1 MHLVRNLKSLFVLF
15 TLNAFFSHAQSQNA
29 LNFDGVDD
37 YVGLNSSIYSDGVQN
52 FTIECWIKTN
62 TTTAS
67 GTNYHTILG
76 RQTSGGSAFNRNPS
90 IYIKGGELH
99 TDMSDQT
106 GSVRYDVLTTN
117 LDLVANVWYHV
128 AFVKSGTT
136 QYLYVNGRLVNTRD
150 APTGANIVGTYN
162 FCWNDNYFTGGLD
175 EVRFWSTAR
184 TQAQINDYMTRNPK
198 KNETGLVAYFKL
210 DETSGTTISN
220 YSTNNSSINGTIYG
234 GAARISGLKTF
245 FAPNSLDFDGTNDY
259 LYAPLTTTSTNSY
272 TTEYWV
278 KLKTGGKKQDIL
290 DIYDDLVS
298 TPNAMIS
305 YVTTSNQ
312 LRWWMRSGATTS
324 EVVGP
329 TLSLNTWYHISCVYS
344 NGVATIYW
352 EDESMNSGSATN
364 SSMVSHGLDGSDY
377 MTIGADAAPISG
389 VTPSFHSSMVID
401 EVRIWSTARTQAQ
414 VEQFR
419 YQALPN
425 STSGLIS
432 FYNFNFGAASSS
444 NSDVSQILDGMG
456 TNPAS
461 FNNFGLTGS
470 TSNLIVQDT
479 IVPVK
484 YHWFG
489 ESNSTFTNSSNW
501 SQYTSPQNGMD
512 WEIDANASNNPILS
526 SNLFCNYLTLPSGK
540 TITLNDKYLVLKSGF
555 TGTGVF
561 VGSLNSQLHFKRF
574 FANTTLNL
582 SQSTVG
588 VSNALKVLSFG
599 RSSFILT
606 AGSSL
611 EINEKLEGITGT
623 FNANSNVTLKSTST
637 KTANALIAS
646 GATVT
651 GNLTVE
657 CFIPGKRAFRLL
669 SSAVNSTSSIYNNW
683 QEGGTNTSGKG
694 THITG
699 SGANGTDATVSG
711 NASLFTYNN
720 VLKFWSPV
728 NSTNNNSTDLIV
740 AGTPY
745 RMLVRGDRSIDL
757 TQNTATPNNTTLRT
771 TGTLNTGNVA
781 VTMPLGTASN
791 SDVFVGNPFQ
801 APLNMSLLLADNNV
815 NSNFKSD
822 VMYIWDPTINT
833 RGAYVTVSLPGGSNA
848 SNSAANKYLMPGQ
861 AAFLKT
867 KNAGSASLTLSNQYI
882 ENVNRTSTFRE
893 EMNFSEL
900 KMQLYSADSM
910 NSMITDGLL
919 LLFAEGYNSAF
930 DEDDATK
937 ADNLDENLSVRAGM
951 NRYSIVKQN
960 YSIDSDTLNL
970 SVLRYRGI
978 KYKAVFKPLQMKHLE
993 FYLWDKELDSLLAIH
1008 PINQTE
1014 YDFEVSNSGLSR
1026 EDRFAII
1033 VKSDGTFTNVNT
1045 VVNKTIKVYPNPS
1058 NGRFCVSGLDIA
1070 SLNSSN
1076 NLDLIEIRD
1085 VTGKKVKFQI
1095 METLNGMEFELE
1107 NAYTGM
1113 YFINIQGQVFRF
1125 LIAE

>member
-1 MHLVRNLKSLFVLF
+1 MKFFKRLLQLSFV
-15 TLNAFFSHAQSQNA
+15 FFFPVHFVSAQNA

-62 TTTAS
+62 TTTATGS
-67 GTNYHTILG
+67 NYHTILG
-76 RQTSGGSAFNRNPS
+76 RENAGGANFRNPS

-106 GSVRYDVLTTN
+106 SSVRYDVLTTN
-117 LDLVANVWYHV
+117 VGLKANLWYHI
-128 AFVKSGTT
+128 AFVKSGTM
-136 QYLYVNGRLVNTRD
+136 QYLYVNGKLVNSRN
-150 APTGANIVGTYN
+150 APTGANILGNYN
-162 FCWNDNYFTGGLD
+162 LCWNDNYYTGGLD

-210 DETSGTTISN
+210 DEASGTTISN

-234 GAARISGLKTF
+234 GATRISGLKTF

-259 LYAPLTTTSTNSY
+259 LYAPLTTSNTNSY

-278 KLKTGGKKQDIL
+278 KLKTGSKKQDIL

-305 YVTTSNQ
+305 YVNTSNQ
-312 LRWWMRSGATTS
+312 LRWWMRSGGSTS

-329 TLSLNTWYHISCVYS
+329 TLSLNTWYHVACVYN

-352 EDESMNSGSATN
+352 EDESMNSGSASN
-364 SSMVSHGLDGSDY
+364 SSMVSHGLDGADY

-389 VTPSFHSSMVID
+389 ATPTAHSSIVID

-432 FYNFNFGAASSS
+432 FYNFNYGTASSS

-461 FNNFGLTGS
+461 FNNFSLTGS
-470 TSNLIVQDT
+470 SSNLIAQDT

-489 ESNSTFTNSSNW
+489 ESNSTFSNSTNW
-501 SQYTSPQNGMD
+501 SQYTAPQNGMD
-512 WEIDANASNNPILS
+512 LEIDANSSSSPVLS

-555 TGTGVF
+555 TGSGIF
-561 VGSLNSQLHFKRF
+561 VGSLNSQLLLKRF

-582 SQSTVG
+582 SQTTTG
-588 VSNALKVLSFG
+588 VTNALKVLSFG
-599 RSSFILT
+599 SSSFTLT
-606 AGSSL
+606 AGTSL
-611 EINEKLEGITGT
+611 EINEKLEGTTGT
-623 FNANSNVTLKSTST
+623 FNANGNVTLKSTAT

-646 GATVT
+646 DAAVT

-657 CFIPGKRAFRLL
+657 SYIPAKRAFRLI
-669 SSAVNSTSSIYNNW
+669 SSAVNSSSSIYNNW
-683 QEGGTNTSGKG
+683 QEGGANVSGRG

-699 SGANGTDATVSG
+699 SGANGTDITVAG
-711 NASLFTYNN
+711 NASLFKYNN
-720 VLKFWSPV
+720 VLKFWDPV
-728 NSTNNNSTDLIV
+728 NSTNNNSTDLIT

-745 RMLVRGDRSIDL
+745 RMLIRGDRTIDL
-757 TQNTATPNNTTLRT
+757 TKNTSTPNNTTLRT
-771 TGTLNTGNVA
+771 TGTLNTGNVT
-781 VTMPLGTASN
+781 VTMPAGTTSN

-833 RGAYVTVSLPGGSNA
+833 RGAYVTVSLPSGSNA

-867 KNAGSASLTLSNQYI
+867 KNAGSASLILSNQYI
-882 ENVNRTSTFRE
+882 ENVNRTSTFKE

-900 KMQLYSADSM
+900 KMQLYSTDST
-910 NSMITDGLL
+910 NAIITDGLL
-919 LLFAEGYNSAF
+919 LFFGEGYNSDF

-937 ADNLDENLSVRAGM
+937 ADNLDENLSVKQGL

-960 YSIDSDTLNL
+960 YNLSSDTLNL
-970 SVLRYRGI
+970 SLLRYRGL
-978 KYKAVFKPLQMKHLE
+978 KYKAVFKPLQMKYLE
-993 FYLWDKELDSLLAIH
+993 FYLWDRELDSLLPIH

-1014 YDFEVSNSGLSR
+1014 YDFDVSSSGLFR

-1033 VKSDGTFTNVNT
+1033 VKSDGTFSKVNT

-1058 NGRFCVSGLDIA
+1058 NGRFYINGLDFE
-1070 SLNSSN
+1070 NFGSSN
-1076 NLDLIEIRD
+1076 SFDLIEILD
-1085 VTGKKVKFQI
+1085 VTGKKMNFQI
-1095 METLNGMEFELE
+1095 LNSNDSFEIQLQHF
-1107 NAYTGM
+1107 TSGV
-1113 YFINIQGQVFRF
+1113 YFLNIDGKVIR
-1125 LIAE
+1125 LIISE